1 MYGKNSR
8 SKTKHKSKKYS
19 RLSRNSRGDS
29 GESSSSDAFPLPALF
44 FNIHRL
50 RGNLDNID
58 ILILGLNL
66 AESSRVPCSSSSKIL
81 TSACHI

>member
-19 RLSRNSRGDS
+19 RLSRNSR

-81 TSACHI
+81 TSVCHI